1 MSKIK
6 VIFVGD
12 GEVGKTSLITQ
23 FTTKTFNT
31 EHMMT
36 LPGDNS
42 SKQLEVNGEIL
53 NLEIWDT
60 AGQEKFRTTNK
71 IFMKNAKIVIFVVDI
86 TNKNSINGLN
96 YWFKEVKDNLDLNN
110 VVTGIASN
118 KSDLYEKREFEQSEI
133 DNFAKKNNIDFTD
146 ETSARDFDS
155 IHNFFVEIGKKYIEK
170 HKGNNNED
178 NDINHGSIKVDK
190 KSIKQKKNSKNG
202 CC

>member
-36 LPGDNS
+36 FPGDNS
-42 SKQLEVNGEIL
+42 SQKLEVNGETL

-86 TNKNSINGLN
+86 TNKNSINGLK

-133 DNFAKKNNIDFTD
+133 DNFAKKKNIDFTD

-170 HKGNNNED
+170 HKGKNNED

-190 KSIKQKKNSKNG
+190 KSIKQKKDKNG